1 MLYWSPSAITLQ
13 TFEPKA
19 GWNAAFSEKD
29 KIAYTN
35 LFFFLKNKKGFTD
48 SLAEMYT
55 QMLLFKQKYPH
66 LKYNEE
72 QEQLLKEAVRTVYN

>member
-1 MLYWSPSAITLQ
+1 MLYWSPNSTNIES
-13 TFEPKA
+13 FEPKM

-48 SLAEMYT
+48 TLAENYT
-55 QMLLFKQKYPH
+55 QMILFKQKYPQ
-66 LKYNEE
+66 LKYNDE
-72 QEQLLKEAVRTVYN
+72 QEFQIKEALRTVFN

>member
-1 MLYWSPSAITLQ
+1 MLFWSPTATKIES
-13 TFEPKA
+13 FEPKA
-19 GWNAAFSEKD
+19 GWNAAFSDKD

-48 SLAEMYT
+48 TLAETYA
-55 QMLLFKQKYPH
+55 QMILFKQKYPH